1 MLYVLIGRD
10 SPNSLAARSGA
21 RPAHLLRVQ
30 QLQDAG
36 RLILAGPLPA
46 IDSIDPGPAGFVGSL
61 IVAEFESIEAARL
74 WADADP
80 YVVAGVYHTVEI
92 YPFKK
97 VLP

>member
-1 MLYVLIGRD
+1 MLYVLLGRD
-10 SPNSLAARSGA
+10 SPHSLAARVAA
-21 RPAHLLRVQ
+21 RSAHLARLHS
-30 QLQDAG
+30 LQDAN

-46 IDSIDPGPAGFVGSL
+46 IDSPDPGDAGFVGSL
-61 IVAEFESIEAARL
+61 IVAEFENIAAARA

-80 YVVAGVYHTVEI
+80 YVAAKVYREVEI

>member
-10 SPNSLAARSGA
+10 SPDSLTARMGARS
-21 RPAHLLRVQ
+21 AHLARLQ
-30 QLQDAG
+30 QLHEANQ
-36 RLILAGPLPA
+36 LVLAGPLPA
-46 IDSIDPGPAGFVGSL
+46 IDSPDPGALGFVGSL
-61 IVAEFESIEAARL
+61 IVAEFENLAAARA

-80 YVVAGVYHTVEI
+80 YVAAKVYREVEI

>member
-10 SPNSLAARSGA
+10 LPNSLDARLAARSEHLA
-21 RPAHLLRVQ
+21 RLHLLQ
-30 QLQDAG
+30 NAG
-36 RLILAGPLPA
+36 RLTLAGPLPA
-46 IDSIDPGPAGFVGSL
+46 VDSPDPGAAGFVGSL
-61 IVAEFESIEAARL
+61 IVAEFENIAAARA

-80 YVVAGVYHTVEI
+80 YVAAKVYREVEI

>member
-1 MLYVLIGRD
+1 M
-10 SPNSLAARSGA
+10 AARS
-21 RPAHLLRVQ
+21 AHLVRLQV
-30 QLQDAG
+30 LQDAN

-46 IDSIDPGPAGFVGSL
+46 VDSPDPGTAGFVGSL
-61 IVAEFESIEAARL
+61 IVAEFENMAAARA

-80 YVVAGVYHTVEI
+80 YIAAKVYREVEI